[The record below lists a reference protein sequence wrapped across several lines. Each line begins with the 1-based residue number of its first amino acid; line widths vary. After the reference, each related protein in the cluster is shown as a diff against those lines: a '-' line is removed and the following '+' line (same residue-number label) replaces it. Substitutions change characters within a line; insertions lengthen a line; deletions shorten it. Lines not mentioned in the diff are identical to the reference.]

1 MSAATTTLTPS
12 TPAATPAHGAVAPD
26 PAAGVEHV
34 LTVDCVESPGIVHAI
49 SAFLLE
55 QGCDII
61 DIKQYGDKA
70 QGHFFMRVH
79 FSSGSAAAGQSA
91 GQPAGTDELRS
102 GFTPVAEKWQMNWQ
116 LEPHGRKRRVL
127 VMVSKMGHCLNDL
140 LFRARTGD
148 IPVEIVAV
156 VSNHRDQEG
165 LVQWHG
171 IPFFHV
177 PVTKDTK
184 AGAESRLL
192 ELVDVFDVELVV
204 LARYMQVL
212 SDGLSAK
219 LAGKTINIHHSFLPS
234 FKGAKPYHQ
243 AYERGVKTVGATA
256 HYVNAELD
264 EGPIISQQ
272 VIEVDHTYTADDLVA
287 VGRDAECVALR
298 NAVRWHCEGRILL
311 LGNRTVVLR

>member
-1 MSAATTTLTPS
+1 MKTPVPTPDKGAS
-12 TPAATPAHGAVAPD
+12 TAD
-26 PAAGVEHV
+26 PAAAVEHI

-55 QGCDII
+55 HRCDII
-61 DIKQYGDKA
+61 DIKQYGDKG

-79 FSSGSAAAGQSA
+79 FASGPGPEQQPLSTEDLRTRFASLAGQ
-91 GQPAGTDELRS
+91 
-102 GFTPVAEKWQMNWQ
+102 WQMNWQ

-140 LFRARTGD
+140 LFQARTGG

-156 VSNHRDQEG
+156 VSNHLDQAS
-165 LVQWHG
+165 LVEWDG
-171 IPFFHV
+171 IPFFHE
-177 PVTKDTK
+177 PVTRDTK
-184 AGAESRLL
+184 PDAEARLL
-192 ELVDVFDVELVV
+192 ELVDELDVELVV

-212 SDGLSAK
+212 SDELTAK
-219 LAGKTINIHHSFLPS
+219 LAGRTINIHHSFLPS

-287 VGRDAECVALR
+287 AGRDAECIALR

-311 LGNRTVVLR
+311 LGNRTVILR

>member
-1 MSAATTTLTPS
+1 
-12 TPAATPAHGAVAPD
+12 
-26 PAAGVEHV
+26 
-34 LTVDCVESPGIVHAI
+34 
-49 SAFLLE
+49 
-55 QGCDII
+55 
-61 DIKQYGDKA
+61 
-70 QGHFFMRVH
+70 MRVH
-79 FSSGSAAAGQSA
+79 FASEPSTSGAGQ
-91 GQPAGTDELRS
+91 QPGTEDLRRDF
-102 GFTPVAEKWQMNWQ
+102 GTVGEKWQMNWQ

-127 VMVSKMGHCLNDL
+127 VMVSRMGHCLNDL

-156 VSNHRDQEG
+156 VSNHPDQEG

-177 PVTKDTK
+177 PVTADTK
-184 AGAESRLL
+184 ADAEARLL
-192 ELVDVFDVELVV
+192 ELVDAFDVELVV

-212 SDGLSAK
+212 SDELSAK
-219 LAGKTINIHHSFLPS
+219 LASRTINIHHSFLPS

-311 LGNRTVVLR
+311 LGNRTVILR